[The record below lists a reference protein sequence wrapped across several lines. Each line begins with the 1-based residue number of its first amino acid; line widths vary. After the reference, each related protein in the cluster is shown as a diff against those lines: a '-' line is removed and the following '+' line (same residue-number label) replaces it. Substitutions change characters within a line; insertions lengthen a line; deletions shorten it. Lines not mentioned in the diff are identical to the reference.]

1 MITEL
6 LTAHPGWTWLC
17 FGLLLLVGEILLP
30 GFFLMWIGLAGAVV
44 GLLSFFPLFEEPF
57 WSWHVQLVVF
67 GVLAVAFVLIGQRV
81 WPSNRRDDDA
91 AQINDPLSRY
101 VGTETELVEAIES
114 GSGRVKLGD
123 TTWRVQGPAL
133 PVGSRVKVVGSLD
146 GALLVSPV

>member
-1 MITEL
+1 
-6 LTAHPGWTWLC
+6 
-17 FGLLLLVGEILLP
+17 
-30 GFFLMWIGLAGAVV
+30 MWIGLAGAVV

-57 WSWHVQLVVF
+57 RSWHVQLVVF

-123 TTWRVQGPAL
+123 TTWRVQGPSL
-133 PVGSRVKVVGSLD
+133 PVGSRVKVVGSMD